1 MDMIIQEWG
10 SLILRWI
17 HIITAIA
24 WIGASFYFMHLD
36 ASLRQKATLPK
47 GVYGEAWEVHGG
59 GFYQVQKY
67 MVAPEHLPEE
77 LTWHKWQAYSTWISG
92 FFLLIWVYYL
102 RADLFLIDPAVLK
115 MSPIVGAGVGIAAL
129 AIGWLLYDWM
139 CNAKFGDNEVLLAT
153 VGFIYIIAMAAIF
166 QHLYSARGAFIHT
179 GALMGTI
186 MTANV
191 FLNIIP
197 NQKKVVALLKAGKE
211 VPAVYG
217 AQAKKRSAHNNYLTL
232 PVIFLMISNHY
243 PLTYSSPYAF
253 VVVGLVLVAG
263 ALVRVFYNKRHEGH
277 GDLWWTWAVAAVCI
291 LLAVWISILT
301 VSRLRDQLGYEPL
314 PEPVQLA
321 GVAPAPQPV
330 VDVVLS
336 RCSMCHAAEPV
347 WDGIPSAPKGVRLD
361 APDTITR
368 NQEEIYM
375 QAVLTRAMPPNNVT
389 EMQDSERKVLR
400 DWVAQR

>member
-1 MDMIIQEWG
+1 M
-10 SLILRWI
+10 
-17 HIITAIA
+17 
-24 WIGASFYFMHLD
+24 
-36 ASLRQKATLPK
+36 
-47 GVYGEAWEVHGG
+47 
-59 GFYQVQKY
+59 
-67 MVAPEHLPEE
+67 
-77 LTWHKWQAYSTWISG
+77 
-92 FFLLIWVYYL
+92 
-102 RADLFLIDPAVLK
+102 
-115 MSPIVGAGVGIAAL
+115 
-129 AIGWLLYDWM
+129 
-139 CNAKFGDNEVLLAT
+139 
-153 VGFIYIIAMAAIF
+153 
-166 QHLYSARGAFIHT
+166 
-179 GALMGTI
+179 
-186 MTANV
+186 
-191 FLNIIP
+191 
-197 NQKKVVALLKAGKE
+197 
-211 VPAVYG
+211 
-217 AQAKKRSAHNNYLTL
+217 
-232 PVIFLMISNHY
+232 
-243 PLTYSSPYAF
+243 
-253 VVVGLVLVAG
+253 VVGLVLVAG

-277 GDLWWTWAVAAVCI
+277 GDLWWTWAVAAACI
-291 LLAVWISILT
+291 LLAVWISVLT